1 MNLALTYMVK
11 IKDKADRDVHVKRKE
26 KESFPGYFISDSAL
40 WLNNEYRKQT
50 KSQVL
55 HSLAKLLHFI
65 RKTERNT
72 ASLLLI
78 RTFL

>member
-1 MNLALTYMVK
+1 MSMS
-11 IKDKADRDVHVKRKE
+11 KE
-26 KESFPGYFISDSAL
+26 KKKRVSQNADNVVSPSPGYFISDSAL

-65 RKTERNT
+65 RKTGRNT